1 MKPTIAKL
9 CVGAGVLAAL
19 APPAAGIAYQRRT
32 TRREDETVPGLGERV
47 DVGGYRL
54 HVHTDGMAGDG
65 PAVVFESGMSCP
77 LEVWSWIQPEIARDT
92 PTVAYDRAGL
102 GWSERGPR
110 PRTADEMLAE
120 LETVLEVSGA
130 MPPYVLVG
138 HSFGG
143 LLVRHFAQR
152 HPEQTAGM
160 VLVDASHPEQLARS
174 ARQALG
180 LPLMKSTIQNS
191 IVAATFGVN
200 RLSKR
205 YVVSDVERLP
215 PAARAAACA
224 RMLTR
229 RTWRTTGEEL
239 HGWLTDVND
248 KVRDA
253 KLPADLPLAV
263 ITADEVNRND
273 PVHNELQ
280 DDLAALSANSRRV
293 VVPGSSHLGLIMQQ
307 RFAKDVT
314 DAVADV
320 VRAARTGSRMN
331 SEPTQTG
338 SRR

>member
-1 MKPTIAKL
+1 MKPTVFKL
-9 CVGAGVLAAL
+9 CAGAGVLAAL
-19 APPAAGIAYQRRT
+19 ATPAAGVAYQWRT

-54 HVHTDGMAGDG
+54 HVRTEGLAGDG
-65 PAVVFESGMSCP
+65 PTVVFESGMSCP
-77 LEVWSWIQPEIARDT
+77 LEVWSWIQPEIARDA
-92 PTVAYDRAGL
+92 PAVAYDRAGL

-130 MPPYVLVG
+130 KPPYVLVG

-152 HPEQTAGM
+152 HPELTAGV
-160 VLVDASHPEQLARS
+160 VLVDASHPEQLVRS

-180 LPLMKSTIQNS
+180 LPLMKATIQDS
-191 IVAATFGVN
+191 TVLATFGVN

-205 YVVSDVERLP
+205 YVVSDVEYLP
-215 PAARAAACA
+215 SAARAAACA

-239 HGWLTDVND
+239 RSWLTDVND

-263 ITADEVNRND
+263 LTAGEVSRSD

-280 DDLAALSANSRRV
+280 DDLAALSANSRRLV
-293 VVPGSSHLGLIMQQ
+293 VSGASHLGLIMREQ
-307 RFAKDVT
+307 FAKYVT
-314 DAVADV
+314 EAVADV
-320 VRAARTGSRMN
+320 VRAARAGGRMD

-338 SRR
+338 SGR